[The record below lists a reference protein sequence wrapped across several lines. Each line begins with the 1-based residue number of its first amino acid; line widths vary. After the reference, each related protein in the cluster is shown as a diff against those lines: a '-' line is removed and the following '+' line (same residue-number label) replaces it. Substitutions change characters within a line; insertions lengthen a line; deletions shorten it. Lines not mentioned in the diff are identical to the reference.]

1 MHVTNVITRDS
12 SGGPGRPYQMP
23 ANEHDAVMLHLNENL
38 FLDEAN
44 EQALVREAMLGD
56 LHRYPPGGDCLLRH
70 TIGEACGISPD
81 AVLLSAGATH
91 AIQHLLLRFVPV
103 LRAIV
108 LPSPTWSFYAAC
120 TAAAGGEVVEV
131 PLRTERCWFEYDLP
145 ALDRLL
151 TARGQALAIVPTPN
165 NPTGHSLPYDDLR
178 WLALRHPRCL
188 FMIDEA
194 YFGFGDGDL
203 RAAARHLRQLDNAV
217 VIRSFSKAYGLAGL
231 RCGFVLAPGA
241 IRHSLAGPFLPF
253 GLPLWVQRIAAARL
267 RDARFLSRV
276 RTRCQAA
283 QRAFR
288 QALRGCR
295 TVRAYVSDA
304 NFCLVRTTAG
314 RAVEHTH
321 ALAAAGYVVKQV
333 SHRDLRIT
341 LANPDVMRSVARVLR
356 ETEDLP

>member
-1 MHVTNVITRDS
+1 MQATNVITRES
-12 SGGPGRPYQMP
+12 TGAAGACYQMP
-23 ANEHDAVMLHLNENL
+23 ANEHHAVMLHLNENL
-38 FLDEAN
+38 FLDEAS

-56 LHRYPPGGDCLLRH
+56 LHRYPPGGDYLLRQA
-70 TIGEACGISPD
+70 IGEACGISPD
-81 AVLLSAGATH
+81 AVLPSAGATH

-103 LRAIV
+103 LRTVV

-131 PLRTERCWFEYDLP
+131 PLRNESGWFEYDLP

-151 TARGQALAIVPTPN
+151 TAREKALVIVPTPN

-178 WLALRHPRCL
+178 RLALRHPRCL

-194 YFGFGDGDL
+194 YFGFGDRDL
-203 RAAARHLRQLDNAV
+203 RAAARHLQQLDNAV

-241 IRHSLAGPFLPF
+241 IRQSLAGPFLPF

-267 RDARFLSRV
+267 RDASYLSLVRV
-276 RTRCQAA
+276 RCRAA
-283 QRAFR
+283 QRALR

-314 RAVEHTH
+314 KAAARTQ